1 MLFFCN
7 LNGEGTIIKPFYS
20 HYGCCICGWPHHQH
34 SQSILLRWLQLTNQ
48 QVNTTPIF
56 IRTGRTEYQV
66 CLLPTAD
73 TLGGVQLPFQES
85 SQDWNTCYFYEA
97 ILFTNFPLSQLC
109 EGVFHV
115 VAATFTFLLHVHKGR
130 VIALSVGQF
139 VHGVS
144 VDTKLH
150 SLSELGTLATFS
162 FNG

>member
-1 MLFFCN
+1 MGKAQLLNYSIHTMAVAYAGDHTTSIHN
-7 LNGEGTIIKPFYS
+7 LSYWG
-20 HYGCCICGWPHHQH
+20 GCS
-34 SQSILLRWLQLTNQ
+34 SQINRLILLLYSSELVGRG
-48 QVNTTPIF
+48 
-56 IRTGRTEYQV
+56 IRFAF
-66 CLLPTAD
+66 LPTAD

-109 EGVFHV
+109 EGMFRG
-115 VAATFTFLLHVHKGR
+115 VAATFTFLPHVHKGR
-130 VIALSVGQF
+130 VIALSVRQF